1 MIIKKEPFFTSQ
13 WIEKQEKKMNKR
25 IQCVVVIILCS
36 GLMACSQLKK
46 VREMP
51 INDID
56 LAQIKDG
63 TYTGDFTY
71 GLFGI
76 NFTYVVETDINS
88 NRITDIRVVKN
99 RKTNHA
105 KLAEKVIPRVIEA
118 QSPNVDAHTG
128 ATTTS
133 KALLKAIEHS
143 LVKGLS
149 QNDKPQIDDAPHST
163 DVETG
168 ASYQE

>member
-1 MIIKKEPFFTSQ
+1 
-13 WIEKQEKKMNKR
+13 MNKTL
-25 IQCVVVIILCS
+25 QYVIVIFLCS
-36 GLMACSQLKK
+36 GLMACAQLRK

-56 LAQIKDG
+56 LAQIEDG

-76 NFTYVVETDINS
+76 NFTYVVETDINA
-88 NRITDIRVVKN
+88 NQITDIRVIMN
-99 RKTNHA
+99 RNTNHA
-105 KLAEKVIPRVIEA
+105 KLAEKVIPRVIKA

-143 LVKGLS
+143 LVKGIS
-149 QNDKPQIDDAPHST
+149 QSDPPPSIDDAPQT
-163 DVETG
+163 IDGETG

>member
-1 MIIKKEPFFTSQ
+1 
-13 WIEKQEKKMNKR
+13 
-25 IQCVVVIILCS
+25 
-36 GLMACSQLKK
+36 MACSQLKK

-56 LAQIKDG
+56 LAQVKDG

-76 NFTYVVETDINS
+76 DFTYIVETDVQS
-88 NRITDIRVVKN
+88 QRITDIRVIQN
-99 RKTNHA
+99 RNTNHA
-105 KLAEKVIPRVIEA
+105 KLAENVIFRVIKA

-143 LVKGLS
+143 LVKGISLS
-149 QNDKPQIDDAPHST
+149 DKLPSTKGSPPDT

-168 ASYQE
+168 ASYQQ

>member
-1 MIIKKEPFFTSQ
+1 MG
-13 WIEKQEKKMNKR
+13 KR
-25 IQCVVVIILCS
+25 IPCIVIILLCS
-36 GLMACSQLKK
+36 GLMACTQLKM

-56 LAQIKDG
+56 MAQVEDG

-76 NFTYVVETDINS
+76 DFTYVVETDVAANQ
-88 NRITDIRVVKN
+88 ITDIRVVQN
-99 RKTNHA
+99 RDTRHA

-143 LVKGLS
+143 LVKGIS
-149 QNDKPQIDDAPHST
+149 HHTTMPQSKAPHET

>member
-1 MIIKKEPFFTSQ
+1 
-13 WIEKQEKKMNKR
+13 MNKR
-25 IQCVVVIILCS
+25 IKCVIIIFLCS
-36 GLMACSQLKK
+36 GLMACAQLKK

-56 LAQIKDG
+56 LAQVQDG

-76 NFTYVVETDINS
+76 DFTYVVETDVQS

-99 RKTNHA
+99 RDTNHA
-105 KLAEKVIPRVIEA
+105 KLSENVIPRVIEA

-133 KALLKAIEHS
+133 KALLKAIERS
-143 LVKGLS
+143 LVKGIAHS
-149 QNDKPQIDDAPHST
+149 ENMPSSNESPHADESPHVT
-163 DVETG
+163 DTETG